1 MSLKRIPLDENP
13 DAIRHPLRPDWGND
27 EAVEQA
33 RPALER
39 ITRIVAGIV
48 DRQARERADSEEKAS
63 A

>member
-1 MSLKRIPLDENP
+1 MTITRIPLNENP

-39 ITRIVAGIV
+39 IARIVGGIV
-48 DRQARERADSEEKAS
+48 DRQARERADREEKES